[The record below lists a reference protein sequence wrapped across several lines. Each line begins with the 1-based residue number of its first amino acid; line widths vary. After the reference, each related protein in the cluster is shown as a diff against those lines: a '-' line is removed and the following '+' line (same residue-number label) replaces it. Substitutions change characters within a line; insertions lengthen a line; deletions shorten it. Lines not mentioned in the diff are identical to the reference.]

1 MWVNEWCARIALV
14 VAPIQIRRATRALIM
29 VLLRTWDYG
38 RRALLRPSVVT
49 FAGLLARPSIVRPFL
64 VIIRIVVIRR

>member
-1 MWVNEWCARIALV
+1 MWVNEWRARIAV
-14 VAPIQIRRATRALIM
+14 VVVPIQIRRAIRALIM
-29 VLLRTWDYG
+29 VLLRTWDYE

-49 FAGLLARPSIVRPFL
+49 FAALLARPSIVRPLL